1 VIGGLLEHFPKEYTP
16 NSAQVKLLK
25 NIDQAFSD
33 GYKFVVCNAPTG
45 SGKSFISK
53 TLANASRE
61 PSQNFKDLITSYTAF
76 KIDQTGSYVHEE
88 ECEDEHPGGASAL
101 TITKALQDQYK
112 DLFSDVTV
120 LKGKSNYIST
130 IDSNIDVELES
141 LIIPKNIL
149 EDHRRRHKCPYHND
163 RRDALTYRFTALNY
177 NMFFSLPCH
186 VKKRQYLICDE
197 AAELEDQL
205 VKEFSCNINF
215 EMLTRMD
222 MPVRPFY
229 SKNNVNVIKWIS
241 NLLLDLS
248 DKKDELRDVINSANT
263 HTLNNKKFLIE
274 TRKQLIG
281 IRNLHSKLSLIIE
294 TWNDSEYLFETSK
307 DGITFMPL
315 KVNKLSNHLFKYADK
330 VILMSAT
337 VIDPSN
343 FCKSLGIDKFK
354 YVEAESSFDPK
365 NAPIYC
371 NTKVKLNYHNL
382 KRSLPKIVDQIKEI
396 CEFHKND
403 KGIIHTRNNTIT
415 EFLSNKLNGSRFLIR
430 EPGVRNEMLLEQH
443 LQNNSP
449 TVLISPSM
457 SHGVDLKD
465 DLARFQIIIK
475 APYLPTK
482 DKRIEKLMNDD
493 FNWYINKMLCSLIQS
508 CGRGVRSKK
517 DYCVTYILDGAIV
530 ESVVNNRHKL
540 PKYFIDRFL

>member
-1 VIGGLLEHFPKEYTP
+1 VLGGLLECFPEGYTP

-25 NIDQAFSD
+25 NIDQAFDD

-53 TLANASRE
+53 TLANSSE
-61 PSQNFKDLITSYTAF
+61 KPSQNFIDLITSYTAF
-76 KIDQTGSYVHEE
+76 KLDQTGSFTH
-88 ECEDEHPGGASAL
+88 EDECDEESPSGAFAL

-112 DLFSDVTV
+112 DLFNDTII

-141 LIIPKNIL
+141 LIMPKSIL

-163 RRDALTYRFTALNY
+163 RKDALINKFAALNY
-177 NMFFSLPCH
+177 NMFFSLPNH

-205 VKEFSCNINF
+205 VKEFSCDINF
-215 EMLTRMD
+215 EMLKRMD
-222 MPVRPFY
+222 IIVRPFY
-229 SKNNVNVIKWIS
+229 SKNNTNVIKWIN

-248 DKKDELRDVINSANT
+248 DKIDQLRDTISNSNT
-263 HTLNNKKFLIE
+263 NNKKFLIE
-274 TRKQLIG
+274 VRRQFVSM
-281 IRNLHSKLSLIIE
+281 RNLHSKLSLIID

-315 KVNKLSNHLFKYADK
+315 KVNKLSNHLFKSADK

-337 VIDPSN
+337 IIDPVN
-343 FCKSLGIDKFK
+343 FCKTLGIDKFK
-354 YVEAESSFDPK
+354 YVEAESSFDSK

-382 KRSLPKIVDQIKEI
+382 KRSLPKIIKQIKSI
-396 CEFHKND
+396 CEHHKND
-403 KGIIHTRNNTIT
+403 KGIIHTHNNTIT
-415 EFLSNKLNGSRFLIR
+415 AFLLKQLTEDRFLIR
-430 EPGVRNEMLLEQH
+430 EPGVRNEEILEQH
-443 LQNNSP
+443 LVSDKP

-482 DKRIEKLMNDD
+482 DKRIERLMKDD
-493 FNWYINKMLCSLIQS
+493 FNWYSNKMLCSVIQS

-517 DYCVTYILDGAIV
+517 DYCTTYILDGAVV
-530 ESVVNNRHKL
+530 ESVVNNKHKL

>member
-1 VIGGLLEHFPKEYTP
+1 MLGGLLECFPEGYTP

-25 NIDQAFSD
+25 NIDQAFDD

-53 TLANASRE
+53 TLANSSE
-61 PSQNFKDLITSYTAF
+61 KPSQNFIDLITSYTAF
-76 KIDQTGSYVHEE
+76 KLDQTGSFTH
-88 ECEDEHPGGASAL
+88 EDECDEESPSGAFAL

-112 DLFSDVTV
+112 DLFNDTII

-141 LIIPKNIL
+141 LIMPKSIL

-163 RRDALTYRFTALNY
+163 RKDALINKFAALNY
-177 NMFFSLPCH
+177 NMFFSLPNH

-205 VKEFSCNINF
+205 VKEFSCDINF
-215 EMLTRMD
+215 EMLKRMD
-222 MPVRPFY
+222 IIVRPFY
-229 SKNNVNVIKWIS
+229 SKNNTNVIKWIN

-248 DKKDELRDVINSANT
+248 DKIDQLRDTISNSNT
-263 HTLNNKKFLIE
+263 NNKKFLIE
-274 TRKQLIG
+274 VRRQFVSM
-281 IRNLHSKLSLIIE
+281 RNLHSKLSLIID

-315 KVNKLSNHLFKYADK
+315 KVNKLSNHLFKSADK

-337 VIDPSN
+337 IIDPVN
-343 FCKSLGIDKFK
+343 FCKTLGIDKFK
-354 YVEAESSFDPK
+354 YVEAESSFDSK

-382 KRSLPKIVDQIKEI
+382 KRSLPKIIKQIKSI
-396 CEFHKND
+396 CEHHKND
-403 KGIIHTRNNTIT
+403 KGIIHTHNNTIT
-415 EFLSNKLNGSRFLIR
+415 AFLLKQLTEDRFLIR
-430 EPGVRNEMLLEQH
+430 EPGVRNEEILEQH
-443 LQNNSP
+443 LVSDKP

-482 DKRIEKLMNDD
+482 DKRIERLMKDD
-493 FNWYINKMLCSLIQS
+493 FNWYSNKMLCSVIQS

-517 DYCVTYILDGAIV
+517 DYCTTYILDGAVV
-530 ESVVNNRHKL
+530 ESVVNNKHKL

>member
-1 VIGGLLEHFPKEYTP
+1 MVGGLLKNFPEGFDP
-16 NSAQVKLLK
+16 NSSQVKLLK
-25 NIDQAFSD
+25 TIDQAFKD
-33 GYKFVVCNAPTG
+33 DYKFVVCNAPTG

-53 TLANASRE
+53 TLANASEE
-61 PSQNFKDLITSYTAF
+61 PTQDFKDLITSYTAF
-76 KIDQTGSYVHEE
+76 KIDQTGSYIHEQ
-88 ECEDEHPGGASAL
+88 ECENELSAGAFAL

-112 DLFSDVTV
+112 TLFEGTTI

-130 IDSNIDVELES
+130 IDSDIDVEMES
-141 LIIPKNIL
+141 LIMPKNIL
-149 EDHRRRHKCPYHND
+149 EDHRRRHKCPYHNN
-163 RRDALTYRFTALNY
+163 RRDALTNKFAALNY
-177 NMFFSLPCH
+177 NMFFSLPNH

-197 AAELEDQL
+197 AAELENQL

-215 EMLTRMD
+215 EMLSRMD
-222 MPVRPFY
+222 ILVRPFY
-229 SKNNVNVIKWIS
+229 SKNGVNVIKWIN

-248 DKKDELRDVINSANT
+248 DKIEELRDTINNNNS
-263 HTLNNKKFLIE
+263 NNKKFLIE
-274 TRKQLIG
+274 TKRQIVG
-281 IRNLHSKLSLIIE
+281 IRNLHSKLSLIVE
-294 TWNDSEYLFETSK
+294 TWNDSEYLFETSR

-337 VIDPSN
+337 IIDPTN

-354 YVEAESSFDPK
+354 YVEADSSFNPDS
-365 NAPIYC
+365 APIFC

-382 KRSLPKIVDQIKEI
+382 KRSLPKVVEQIKQI

-403 KGIIHTRNNTIT
+403 KGIIHTHNNTIT
-415 EFLSNKLNGSRFLIR
+415 SFLSKKLTNGRFLIR
-430 EPGVRNEMLLEQH
+430 EPGIRNEEILQDHLESD
-443 LQNNSP
+443 NP

-465 DLARFQIIIK
+465 DLARFQIIVK

-482 DKRIEKLMNDD
+482 DKRIEKLMKDD
-493 FNWYINKMLCSLIQS
+493 FNWYMNKMLCSLIQS

-517 DYCVTYILDGAIV
+517 DYCTTYILDGAIV
-530 ESVVNNRHKL
+530 ESIVNNRHKL

>member
-1 VIGGLLEHFPKEYTP
+1 MIGGLLNSFPGGYTP
-16 NSAQVKLLK
+16 NSSQVKLLK
-25 NIDQAFSD
+25 NIDQAFED
-33 GYKFVVCNAPTG
+33 GYKFAVCNAPTG

-61 PSQNFKDLITSYTAF
+61 PTQNFKDLITSYIAF
-76 KIDQTGSYVHEE
+76 KMDQTGSYIHEQ
-88 ECEDEHPGGASAL
+88 ECVDELSTGAFAL

-112 DLFSDVTV
+112 SLFKDTTI

-141 LIIPKNIL
+141 LIMPKNIL
-149 EDHRRRHKCPYHND
+149 EDHRRSHKCPYHND
-163 RRDALTYRFTALNY
+163 RRDALTNKFAALNY
-177 NMFFSLPCH
+177 NMFFSLPNH

-215 EMLTRMD
+215 EMLNRMD
-222 MPVRPFY
+222 ILVRPFY
-229 SKNNVNVIKWIS
+229 SKNDANVIKWIS
-241 NLLLDLS
+241 NLLIDLS
-248 DKKDELRDVINSANT
+248 DKIDELRHIISSNT
-263 HTLNNKKFLIE
+263 NNKKFLIE

-294 TWNDSEYLFETSK
+294 TWNESEYLFETNK

-337 VIDPSN
+337 IIDPES

-354 YVEAESSFDPK
+354 YVEAESSFNSDS
-365 NAPIYC
+365 APIFC

-382 KRSLPKIVDQIKEI
+382 KRSLPKVVDQIKQI
-396 CEFHKND
+396 CEFHKKD
-403 KGIIHTRNNTIT
+403 KGIIHTHNNTIT
-415 EFLSNKLNGSRFLIR
+415 SFLSKKLTDSRFLIR
-430 EPGVRNEMLLEQH
+430 EPGVRNEVILEQH
-443 LQNNSP
+443 LENNDP
-449 TVLISPSM
+449 TVLISPSL
-457 SHGVDLKD
+457 SRGVDLKD
-465 DLARFQIIIK
+465 NLARFQIIVK

-493 FNWYINKMLCSLIQS
+493 FNWYVNKMLCSVIQS
-508 CGRGVRSKK
+508 CGRGVRSKE
-517 DYCVTYILDGAIV
+517 DYCTTYILDGAIV
-530 ESVVNNRHKL
+530 ESVVNNKHKL

>member
-1 VIGGLLEHFPKEYTP
+1 VIGGLLNSFPGGYTP
-16 NSAQVKLLK
+16 NSSQVKLLK
-25 NIDQAFSD
+25 NIDQAFED
-33 GYKFVVCNAPTG
+33 GYKFAVCNAPTG

-61 PSQNFKDLITSYTAF
+61 PTQNFKDLITSYIAF
-76 KIDQTGSYVHEE
+76 KMDQTGSYIHEQ
-88 ECEDEHPGGASAL
+88 ECVDELSTGAFAL

-112 DLFSDVTV
+112 SLFKDTTI

-141 LIIPKNIL
+141 LIMPKNIL
-149 EDHRRRHKCPYHND
+149 EDHRRSHKCPYHND
-163 RRDALTYRFTALNY
+163 RRDALTNKFAALNY
-177 NMFFSLPCH
+177 NMFFSLPNH

-215 EMLTRMD
+215 EMLNRMD
-222 MPVRPFY
+222 ILVRPFY
-229 SKNNVNVIKWIS
+229 SKNDANVIKWIS
-241 NLLLDLS
+241 NLLIDLS
-248 DKKDELRDVINSANT
+248 DKIDELRHIISSNT
-263 HTLNNKKFLIE
+263 NNKKFLIE

-294 TWNDSEYLFETSK
+294 TWNESEYLFETNK

-337 VIDPSN
+337 IIDPES

-354 YVEAESSFDPK
+354 YVEAESSFNSDS
-365 NAPIYC
+365 APIFC

-382 KRSLPKIVDQIKEI
+382 KRSLPKVVDQIKQI
-396 CEFHKND
+396 CEFHKKD
-403 KGIIHTRNNTIT
+403 KGIIHTHNNTIT
-415 EFLSNKLNGSRFLIR
+415 SFLSKKLTDSRFLIR
-430 EPGVRNEMLLEQH
+430 EPGVRNEVILEQH
-443 LQNNSP
+443 LENNDP
-449 TVLISPSM
+449 TVLISPSL
-457 SHGVDLKD
+457 SRGVDLKD
-465 DLARFQIIIK
+465 NLARFQIIVK

-493 FNWYINKMLCSLIQS
+493 FNWYVNKMLCSVIQS
-508 CGRGVRSKK
+508 CGRGVRSKE
-517 DYCVTYILDGAIV
+517 DYCTTYILDGAIV
-530 ESVVNNRHKL
+530 ESVVNNKHKL

>member
-1 VIGGLLEHFPKEYTP
+1 MVGGLLKNFPSGYTP
-16 NSAQVKLLK
+16 NSSQVKLLK
-25 NIDQAFSD
+25 NIDQAFDD

-53 TLANASRE
+53 TLANAACE
-61 PSQNFKDLITSYTAF
+61 PTQDFTDLITSYVAF
-76 KIDQTGSYVHEE
+76 KIDQTGVYTHEQ
-88 ECEDEHPGGASAL
+88 ECIDEHPAGAFAL

-112 DLFSDVTV
+112 GLFKGTTI
-120 LKGKSNYIST
+120 LKGKSNYISA

-141 LIIPKNIL
+141 LIMPRSIL
-149 EDHRRRHKCPYHND
+149 EDHRRSHKCPYHND
-163 RRDALTYRFTALNY
+163 RRDALTTKFAALNY
-177 NMFFSLPCH
+177 NMFFSLPGH

-205 VKEFSCNINF
+205 VKEFSCNVNF
-215 EMLTRMD
+215 EMLSKMD
-222 MPVRPFY
+222 IPVRPFY
-229 SKNNVNVIKWIS
+229 TKNTANVIKWIS

-248 DKKDELRDVINSANT
+248 DKINELRDILNNT
-263 HTLNNKKFLIE
+263 SSNNKKFLIE
-274 TRKQLIG
+274 TRRQIVG
-281 IRNLHSKLSLIIE
+281 VRNLHTKLSLIIE
-294 TWNDSEYLFETSK
+294 TWNDSEYLFETSRE
-307 DGITFMPL
+307 GITFMPL

-330 VILMSAT
+330 VVLMSAT
-337 VIDPSN
+337 IIDPVN

-354 YVEAESSFDPK
+354 YVEAESSFSAK
-365 NAPIYC
+365 SAPIYC

-382 KRSLPKIVDQIKEI
+382 KRSLPKVVDQIKQI

-403 KGIIHTRNNTIT
+403 KGIIHTHNNTIT
-415 EFLSNKLNGSRFLIR
+415 SFLKDKLNNTRFLIR
-430 EPGVRNEMLLEQH
+430 EPGVRNEILLEQH
-443 LQNNSP
+443 LENDDP
-449 TVLISPSM
+449 TVLVSPSM

-465 DLARFQIIIK
+465 DLARFQIIVK

-482 DKRIEKLMNDD
+482 DTRVEKLMNDD

-517 DYCVTYILDGAIV
+517 DYCATYILDGAIV
-530 ESVVNNRHKL
+530 ESIVNNKHKL

>member
-1 VIGGLLEHFPKEYTP
+1 MVGALLENFPEGYTP
-16 NSAQVKLLK
+16 NSSQVKLLK
-25 NIDQAFSD
+25 NIDQAFQD

-53 TLANASRE
+53 TLANASGE
-61 PSQNFKDLITSYTAF
+61 PSQDFKDLITSYTAF
-76 KIDQTGSYVHEE
+76 KIDQTGYYTHEE
-88 ECEDEHPGGASAL
+88 ECEEQHSAGSFAL
-101 TITKALQDQYK
+101 TITKALQDQYES
-112 DLFSDVTV
+112 LFEGTTI

-130 IDSNIDVELES
+130 IDSDIDVEMES

-163 RRDALTYRFTALNY
+163 RRDALINKFAALNY
-177 NMFFSLPCH
+177 NMFFSLPNH

-205 VKEFSCNINF
+205 VKEFSCTVNF
-215 EMLTRMD
+215 EMLSKMD
-222 MPVRPFY
+222 VVVRPFY
-229 SKNNVNVIKWIS
+229 SKNTANVVKWIN

-248 DKKDELRDVINSANT
+248 DRIDELRDIINTSNT
-263 HTLNNKKFLIE
+263 NNKKFLVE
-274 TRKQLIG
+274 TRKQIVGL
-281 IRNLHSKLSLIIE
+281 RNLHSKLSLIIE
-294 TWNDSEYLFETSK
+294 TWNESEYLFETTK
-307 DGITFMPL
+307 DSITFMPL

-337 VIDPSN
+337 IIDPAN
-343 FCKSLGIDKFK
+343 FCKSLGIDSGEFK
-354 YVEAESSFDPK
+354 YVEADSTF
-365 NAPIYC
+365 NAKDSPIYC

-382 KRSLPKIVDQIKEI
+382 KRSLPKVVEQIKQI
-396 CEFHKND
+396 CEHHKND
-403 KGIIHTRNNTIT
+403 KGIIHTHNNTIT
-415 EFLSNKLNGSRFLIR
+415 SFLSNKLVGSRFLIR
-430 EPGVRNEMLLEQH
+430 EPGTRNEEILQQH
-443 LQNNSP
+443 LSSLDP

-465 DLARFQIIIK
+465 DLARFQIIVK

-482 DKRIEKLMNDD
+482 DKRIERLMNDD
-493 FNWYINKMLCSLIQS
+493 FYWYANKMLCSLIQS

-517 DYCVTYILDGAIV
+517 DYCTTYILDGAIV
-530 ESVVNNRHKL
+530 ESIVNNKHKL

>member
-1 VIGGLLEHFPKEYTP
+1 MVGGLLNNFPEGYTP
-16 NSAQVKLLK
+16 NSSQVKLLK
-25 NIDQAFSD
+25 NIDQAFED

-53 TLANASRE
+53 TLANASTE
-61 PSQNFKDLITSYTAF
+61 ATDNFKDLISSYVAF
-76 KIDQTGSYVHEE
+76 KIDQTGNYTHEQ
-88 ECEDEHPGGASAL
+88 ECEDELPSGAFAL

-112 DLFSDVTV
+112 GLFHDTTI

-149 EDHRRRHKCPYHND
+149 EDHRRSHKCPYHND
-163 RRDALTYRFTALNY
+163 RRDALTNQFAALNY
-177 NMFFSLPCH
+177 NMFFSLPNH
-186 VKKRQYLICDE
+186 VKSKQYLICDE

-205 VKEFSCNINF
+205 VKEFSCTINF
-215 EMLTRMD
+215 EMLSKMD
-222 MPVRPFY
+222 IVVRPFY
-229 SKNNVNVIKWIS
+229 SKNTANIIKWIN

-248 DKKDELRDVINSANT
+248 DKVDELRDILNNANT
-263 HTLNNKKFLIE
+263 NNKKFLIE
-274 TRKQLIG
+274 TRKQIMG
-281 IRNLHSKLSLIIE
+281 VRNLHSKLSLIVE
-294 TWNDSEYLFETSK
+294 TWNESEYLFETSK
-307 DGITFMPL
+307 EGINFMPL
-315 KVNKLSNHLFKYADK
+315 KVNNLSNHLFKYADK
-330 VILMSAT
+330 VVLMSAT
-337 VIDPSN
+337 IIDPSN

-354 YVEAESSFDPK
+354 YVEAESTFSPK
-365 NAPIYC
+365 NSPIYC

-382 KRSLPKIVDQIKEI
+382 NRSLPKVVDQINQI
-396 CEFHKND
+396 CEFHKSD
-403 KGIIHTRNNTIT
+403 KGIIHTHNNTIT
-415 EFLSNKLNGSRFLIR
+415 SFLSNRLNDPRFLVR
-430 EPGVRNEMLLEQH
+430 EPGVRNEILLEQH
-443 LQNNSP
+443 LEDSSP
-449 TVLISPSM
+449 TVLVSPSM

-465 DLARFQIIIK
+465 DLARFQIIVK

-517 DYCVTYILDGAIV
+517 DHCITYILDGAIV
-530 ESVVNNRHKL
+530 ESVVSNKHKL

>member
-1 VIGGLLEHFPKEYTP
+1 VLGGLLKVFPEGYTP

-25 NIDQAFSD
+25 NIDQAFDD

-53 TLANASRE
+53 TLANASTE
-61 PSQNFKDLITSYTAF
+61 SSSNFKDLITSYTAF
-76 KIDQTGSYVHEE
+76 KIDQTGSYIHEE
-88 ECEDEHPGGASAL
+88 ECEEEDPPGAFAL
-101 TITKALQDQYK
+101 TITKALQDQYR
-112 DLFSDVTV
+112 DLFKDTTI

-141 LIIPKNIL
+141 LIMPKNIL
-149 EDHRRRHKCPYHND
+149 EDHRRRHKCTYHND
-163 RRDALTYRFTALNY
+163 RRDALINKFAALNY
-177 NMFFSLPCH
+177 NMFFSLPNH
-186 VKKRQYLICDE
+186 IKKRQFLICDE

-205 VKEFSCNINF
+205 VKEFSCDINF
-215 EMLTRMD
+215 EMLKRMD
-222 MPVRPFY
+222 ILVRPFY
-229 SKNNVNVIKWIS
+229 SKNSANVIKWIN

-248 DKKDELRDVINSANT
+248 DKIDQLRDIISSGNT
-263 HTLNNKKFLIE
+263 NNKKFLIE
-274 TRKQLIG
+274 TRRQIVG
-281 IRNLHSKLSLIIE
+281 IRNLHSKLSLIID

-330 VILMSAT
+330 VVLMSAT
-337 VIDPSN
+337 IIDPSN

-354 YVEAESSFDPK
+354 YVEAESSFDAK

-371 NTKVKLNYHNL
+371 TTKVKLNYHNL
-382 KRSLPKIVDQIKEI
+382 KRSLPKIVKQIKQI

-403 KGIIHTRNNTIT
+403 KGIIHTHNNTIT
-415 EFLSNKLNGSRFLIR
+415 SFLSNQLTDERFLAR
-430 EPGVRNEMLLEQH
+430 EPGVNNEMIIEQH
-443 LQNNSP
+443 LANPAP
-449 TVLISPSM
+449 TVLVSPSL
-457 SHGVDLKD
+457 SRGVDLKD
-465 DLARFQIIIK
+465 NLARFQIIVK

-482 DKRIEKLMNDD
+482 DKRIERLMKDD
-493 FNWYINKMLCSLIQS
+493 FNWYSNKMLCSVIQS

-517 DYCVTYILDGAIV
+517 DYCTTYILDGAVV
-530 ESVVNNRHKL
+530 ESVVNNKHKL